1 MQGECTITYEDC
13 EASQAAVNW
22 FNGKEFDSS
31 HVMKVSIA
39 QRKAPE
45 GGFQKRGR
53 GRGGFGRGGGGDR
66 GGISFDNPAF
76 IVCKILSMKQ
86 HKFLIL

>member
-1 MQGECTITYEDC
+1 
-13 EASQAAVNW
+13 
-22 FNGKEFDSS
+22 
-31 HVMKVSIA
+31 MKVSIA

-66 GGISFDNPAF
+66 GGTCHLF
-76 IVCKILSMKQ
+76 ILW
-86 HKFLIL
+86 